1 MTLGESAV
9 MLRRIR
15 NEKMGRLISFS
26 PPLPLERRVARA
38 RWIVSLLSVAA
49 LCACAGP
56 AFAQNSATSATVG
69 VNSQNSPEAPAASG
83 APLTLTLADALARA
97 QKNSPDFQRA
107 LAAVKIAHGNQV
119 QARAA
124 MLPSFSNSTQYLNA
138 QGNGIS
144 PVGRFVTQDG
154 VHVYREW
161 LVMHQDM
168 PGAFFMDLGP
178 KKAAYEKAVA
188 DAGAQIAKRSLVVTV
203 TQDYYAL
210 LVAQRSYAIAQQTL
224 ANAQHF
230 LNISQQL
237 EQGGELAHQ
246 GVIRFQLQVSQAQ
259 RDLEDAQ
266 LGMSQA
272 RLNLAVLLFPA
283 LNEDFTVV
291 DDLDTPPVLPT
302 FKQAEAMAKDHN
314 PAVASALASYN
325 SARVDV
331 ASARAD
337 FLPSFSIDLDYGIE
351 ANRFALE
358 SVNNTVLVP
367 SPITNKPPVQ
377 PNLGYFVTY
386 SMNIPVWDWGAR
398 ISKLHQA
405 EEQRSVAKLDFLF
418 AQRKVLSL
426 LRSDYDES
434 QVAWNQLTSLRQSV
448 DLAQQ
453 NLQLVTMQYQAGEAA
468 VVDVLDAETSLAS
481 ARNSYAAGEA
491 RYRNALANLQTITGS
506 F

>member
-1 MTLGESAV
+1 MTLDVSVV
-9 MLRRIR
+9 MLRGSR
-15 NEKMGRLISFS
+15 NKQACNASRM
-26 PPLPLERRVARA
+26 VARMLWA
-38 RWIVSLLSVAA
+38 VFALSVAVF
-49 LCACAGP
+49 CASGGP
-56 AFAQNSATSATVG
+56 ARAQNDPESAAV
-69 VNSQNSPEAPAASG
+69 SQNSQQTAQPSATTG

-107 LAAVKIAHGNQV
+107 LSAVKIAKSNQT

-124 MLPSFSNSTQYLNA
+124 MLPSFSNSTQYLNT

-144 PVGRFVTQDG
+144 PVGRFVTNDG

-161 LVMHQDM
+161 LVVHQDL
-168 PGAFFMDLGP
+168 PGSFFMDLGP

-188 DAGAQIAKRSLVVTV
+188 EAGAKIAQRNLVVTV

-210 LVAQRSYAIAQQTL
+210 LVAQRSYAVAQQTL

-237 EQGGELAHQ
+237 EQGGEVAHQ

-259 RDLEDAQ
+259 RDLQDAQ
-266 LGMSQA
+266 LGMSEA

-283 LNEDFTVV
+283 LNEDFTIV
-291 DDLDTPPVLPT
+291 DDLDTPPVLPS

-314 PAVASALASYN
+314 PEVASALASYN

-351 ANRFALE
+351 ANHFALR
-358 SVNNTVLVP
+358 SVNNTVGP
-367 SPITNKPPVQ
+367 TKDPITGNVITPAPVQ

-405 EEQRSVAKLDFLF
+405 EEQRRVADLDFLF

-434 QVAWNQLTSLRQSV
+434 QVAWNQLATLRQSV

-468 VVDVLDAETSLAS
+468 VVDVLDAEASLAS
-481 ARNSYAAGEA
+481 ARNSYATGEA
-491 RYRNALANLQTITGS
+491 RYRNALANLQTLTGS